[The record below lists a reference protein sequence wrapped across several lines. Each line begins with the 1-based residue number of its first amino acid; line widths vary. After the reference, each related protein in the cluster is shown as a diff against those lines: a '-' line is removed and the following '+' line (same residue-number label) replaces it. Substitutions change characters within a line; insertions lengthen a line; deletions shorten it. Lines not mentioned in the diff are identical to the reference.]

1 MISVFKYANYREL
14 LKDLLYGPDSKRG
27 DQSELAKAMGC
38 QASYLL
44 QVLKEKAEL
53 TEDHVIRL
61 AHHLNLGDL
70 QTEYFLQLL
79 RISRAATKDL
89 IQFLEKRRADLMRQ
103 QSDLENKVESRPL
116 LDSEQFL
123 SRYFS
128 SWIPSTIHVATSS
141 EKFQSPSAIAER
153 LSLPINI
160 VEDTLNFL
168 EEYSLIKRRG
178 KDFLFASGSI
188 HLPRR
193 SALNEAHQ
201 SGRRIQVLRS
211 IQQQNNESLHFSSV
225 FTLDEKSFKE
235 LKHMMTQ
242 FIEGSHKKIHE
253 AGTDEIYAMSMDL
266 FQVV

>member
-1 MISVFKYANYREL
+1 MMSVFKYSNYRDL
-14 LKDLLYGPDSKRG
+14 LKDLLYGPDSRRG

-44 QVLKEKAEL
+44 QVLKGKAEL
-53 TEDHVIRL
+53 TEDHAIRL

-70 QTEYFLQLL
+70 QTEYVLLLL
-79 RISRAATKDL
+79 RISRAATQDL
-89 IQFLEKRRADLMRQ
+89 VQFLEKRRAELFRQ

-141 EKFQSPSAIAER
+141 EKFQNAFAIAER
-153 LSLPINI
+153 LSLPIGI
-160 VEDTLNFL
+160 VEDTLSFL
-168 EEYSLIKRRG
+168 EKHSLIKRQG
-178 KDFLFASGSI
+178 KDFLFNGGSI

-201 SGRRIQVLRS
+201 SSRRIQALRS

-225 FTLDEKSFKE
+225 FTLDEKALKE
-235 LKHMMTQ
+235 LKHMITQ
-242 FIEGSHKKIHE
+242 LIESSHKKIHD
-253 AGTDEIYAMSMDL
+253 AGTDEIYAMNMDL
-266 FQVV
+266 FKVV